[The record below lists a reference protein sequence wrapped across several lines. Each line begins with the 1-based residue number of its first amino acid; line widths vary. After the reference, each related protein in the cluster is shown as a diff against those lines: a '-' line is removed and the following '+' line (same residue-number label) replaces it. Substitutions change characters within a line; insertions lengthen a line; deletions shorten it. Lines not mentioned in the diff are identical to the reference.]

1 MQQWSQIQVLS
12 ERGMSDAA
20 IARKLGLDRETVA
33 KWQVE
38 PPPPAIIR
46 VRSSKLDAF
55 RPYLAERL
63 EEFPELSAR
72 VLFREIVAQGY
83 EGGYERVK
91 LACRGGRGDPAV
103 EGGGSKIGRAHV

>member
-38 PPPPAIIR
+38 PPPPSIIR
-46 VRSSKLDAF
+46 VR
-55 RPYLAERL
+55 
-63 EEFPELSAR
+63 
-72 VLFREIVAQGY
+72 
-83 EGGYERVK
+83 
-91 LACRGGRGDPAV
+91 
-103 EGGGSKIGRAHV
+103 